1 MNSLFNKIQYN
12 DNKLYI
18 PNELFQ
24 YYALDDIKFVV
35 YNKFGLE
42 TFPDSFFEIA
52 EKRFGQEE
60 FRKKIIDRDKQCIVT
75 NSHSNMCE
83 ACHII
88 PYCDCDDNN
97 KYDVN
102 NGILL
107 EAGLHKLFDKYLWS
121 INPNTNKIEVS
132 KQLLNDNS
140 YDLINKHHGK
150 VLNFNN
156 NMKNNLITHYNKFKI
171 NQK

>member
-1 MNSLFNKIQYN
+1 KY
-12 DNKLYI
+12 
-18 PNELFQ
+18 
-24 YYALDDIKFVV
+24 
-35 YNKFGLE
+35 
-42 TFPDSFFEIA
+42 
-52 EKRFGQEE
+52 
-60 FRKKIIDRDKQCIVT
+60 CIVT
-75 NSHSNMCE
+75 NSHSDMCE

-140 YDLINKHHGK
+140 YDLINKHYGK